1 MKTDTKNRD
10 YKEIIRRIINFLI
23 IVFFIIVFLSVTI
36 RGTITSKCDLIIL
49 STSIGLL
56 TFVAVFYSFVLTTEL
71 KQRRNDLLI
80 KKWKD
85 NYDEFS
91 EYLGEIHEEKDKT
104 HPDYSVLLYASRKLN
119 ALLKEIS
126 QLEEEININKFLNQ
140 CVILFIVAII
150 CVVVDSVGEI
160 ETVSLGGFPF
170 TYVWTGF
177 MAMWLGIYVL
187 LLLIMAWIRISYE
200 YKP

>member
-10 YKEIIRRIINFLI
+10 YNEIIRRIITPFI
-23 IVFFIIVFLSVTI
+23 KISFIIVFLSVTI
-36 RGTITSKCDLIIL
+36 QGTITSECNLIIL
-49 STSIGLL
+49 NASIGLL
-56 TFVAVFYSFVLTTEL
+56 TFVAVFYSFVFKTEL

-85 NYDEFS
+85 NYDEFN

-104 HPDYSVLLYASRKLN
+104 HPEYSVLLYASHKLDT
-119 ALLKEIS
+119 LLEEIS
-126 QLEEEININKFLNQ
+126 QLAEEININKFLNQ
-140 CVILFIVAII
+140 CVSLFIFAII
-150 CVVVDSVGEI
+150 FVVVDYVGAF

-170 TYVWTGF
+170 TYVWMGF
-177 MAMWLGIYVL
+177 VVMWFGIYVL
-187 LLLIMAWIRISYE
+187 LILIMAWIRISYE